1 MLARSKPSPDKI
13 EPARR
18 RGPGSKPRVD
28 VNARRQEY
36 IRIAASVLLEK
47 GIGST
52 TMQDI
57 ADRAGVPKVLFYR
70 IFSSKRALLD
80 AIVDEVLTTFHAAY
94 AQRGKAYGNR
104 VIVLAN
110 IARKRPEPYLLVLA
124 YVRAGLDQGQ
134 WARIVSDTVTQ
145 YALER
150 LFVPAPGAPPGAWER
165 AQYAARLWTGPF
177 LDALIA
183 AIENRDGIDDE
194 ARMRWW
200 GQIARQYHLSSR
212 EAYQLDA
219 PKDAARADVDQMIPT
234 GHITVEE
241 AGSPR

>member
-1 MLARSKPSPDKI
+1 MLAKSNRSKGTA
-13 EPARR
+13 ETARR

-70 IFSSKRALLD
+70 IFRSKQALLD

-110 IARKRPEPYLLVLA
+110 IARQRPEPYLLVLA

-219 PKDAARADVDQMIPT
+219 PNGAGQDASARMIPD
-234 GHITVEE
+234 GNIAVEE
-241 AGSPR
+241 AVGPR

>member
-1 MLARSKPSPDKI
+1 MSAKPDRSQQAP
-13 EPARR
+13 EPVRR

-28 VNARRQEY
+28 VQARREEY

-70 IFSSKRALLD
+70 IFQSKQALLD
-80 AIVDEVLTTFHAAY
+80 AIVDEVLTAFHAAY

-134 WARIVSDTVTQ
+134 WARIISDTVTQ

-183 AIENRDGIDDE
+183 AIENRDGVDDGS
-194 ARMRWW
+194 RMRWW

-212 EAYQLDA
+212 EAFQLDA
-219 PKDAARADVDQMIPT
+219 PKTANKGAPDVLIPD
-234 GHITVEE
+234 GNITVERVV
-241 AGSPR
+241 GSG

>member
-1 MLARSKPSPDKI
+1 MLAKTKRAPAKT

-18 RGPGSKPRVD
+18 GGPGSKPRVD
-28 VNARRQEY
+28 VAARRGEY

-70 IFSSKRALLD
+70 IFRSKQALLD

-94 AQRGKAYGNR
+94 AQRGKTYGNR

-110 IARKRPEPYLLVLA
+110 IARQRPEPYLLVLA

-183 AIENRDGIDDE
+183 AIENRDGVDDE

-219 PKDAARADVDQMIPT
+219 PKTGESEAFGHLIPD
-234 GHITVEE
+234 GNITVE
-241 AGSPR
+241 AGDGPR